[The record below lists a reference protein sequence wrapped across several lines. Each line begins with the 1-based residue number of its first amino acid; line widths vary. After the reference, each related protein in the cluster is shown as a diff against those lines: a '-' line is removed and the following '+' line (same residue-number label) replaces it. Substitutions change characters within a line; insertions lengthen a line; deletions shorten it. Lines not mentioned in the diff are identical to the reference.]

1 MTEPGGLDGEVVT
14 RAFGLMADELARH
27 GLRGEVL
34 LAGGAVMAL
43 EYDATRVTRDVDG
56 LVLDGHGAVLRAADI
71 AAGELGL
78 RRGWLN
84 EGVSVYLS
92 SVDDPGRHA
101 IFDRPALSVL
111 AVSTEHLVALKA
123 RAARPQDLA
132 DLAILADRLA
142 MSTSDEVLAIV
153 ERFFPEDPISERAQ
167 AAVEDAFRQI
177 VDRGS
182 QRGAWGERAASLIVG
197 SEPYDSGLAA
207 HHDDD
212 TAISNDVEFGAGD

>member
-1 MTEPGGLDGEVVT
+1 MHLCGRARPPEDHAVTAGWFDREVVT
-14 RAFGLMADELARH
+14 RAFGVMASELARH
-27 GLRGEVL
+27 GVRGEIL

-56 LVLDGHGAVLRAADI
+56 LVVDGHGAVLRAADV

-92 SVDDPGRHA
+92 SADDPGRHA

-111 AVSTEHLVALKA
+111 AVSTEHLAALKA

-132 DLAILADRLA
+132 DLAILARRLA
-142 MSTSDEVLAIV
+142 ISTSDEVLAIV
-153 ERFFPEDPISERAQ
+153 ERFFPEDPISDRAR
-167 AAVEDAFRQI
+167 AAIEDAFPSI
-177 VDRGS
+177 VDRRS
-182 QRGAWGERAASLIVG
+182 QRDA
-197 SEPYDSGLAA
+197 
-207 HHDDD
+207 
-212 TAISNDVEFGAGD
+212 